1 MMKKFFLCFLL
12 AQTSFVSAQN
22 VLYPI
27 IQNSK
32 FGLADANGNI
42 QVQATFDEIDF
53 LRAGFLAVA
62 KNGKWGVI
70 DFKGT
75 EIIPLKY
82 DRVRKLEGSMGT
94 LALARIE
101 QNELE
106 GIIDLGTQK
115 EVLPCKYEAISAVVN
130 GLLVTGIIA
139 IFIAF
144 FTHIKEWWV
153 ITFLLWGVFFLIVYC
168 FIYIILYPPN
178 PHKTR
183 FGRNKKAVLINKI
196 MGSPT

>member
-1 MMKKFFLCFLL
+1 MPEAMHKYIVVGVLTLL
-12 AQTSFVSAQN
+12 LGTALFV
-22 VLYPI
+22 YGI
-27 IQNSK
+27 
-32 FGLADANGNI
+32 
-42 QVQATFDEIDF
+42 F
-53 LRAGFLAVA
+53 LRPPNLGLETAQKAKEPIFYAFVIFGVVISISGLVLINISKKNNFPIQILAILYLVA
-62 KNGKWGVI
+62 
-70 DFKGT
+70 
-75 EIIPLKY
+75 
-82 DRVRKLEGSMGT
+82 
-94 LALARIE
+94 
-101 QNELE
+101 
-106 GIIDLGTQK
+106 
-115 EVLPCKYEAISAVVN
+115 
-130 GLLVTGIIA
+130 GIIA